1 MDTNKFF
8 LDGILALSRMEQQ
21 GFRIDLDYISRKKTE
36 IDQQIIKLEKEF
48 ISSKFYAGWK
58 NSQNGKINIYSP
70 IQLSNYIYGVKKIR
84 INKETI
90 TGQGSTDEE
99 TLKQLGIP
107 ELEILLRIKKLK
119 KIRDTYLEGFEKEQ
133 VDGYIHPFFNLH
145 LVKTFRGSSD
155 SPNFQ
160 NIPKR
165 DKEAMDICRK
175 AIFPHP
181 GHLLMEIDYKQL
193 EVRVS
198 ACYCNDKKLIED
210 ILEGDMHRDMASEIF
225 CIKKYRTDE
234 PSHKV
239 LRNAAKNGFVFPQ
252 FYGDYYKNCASN
264 LAVNWGELPKHGRW
278 KNGMGIPFENVNLA
292 DHLIANGFK
301 SLDDFTLH
309 IQKIEQDFW
318 GKRYY
323 TFSKWKEEWW
333 NKYLKTGIVYSK
345 TGFEYSGVMN
355 KKDVVNYPIQGCL
368 QGSSKILTNE
378 GWHRIDTLLN
388 KNVKVWTGFEWA
400 DAFAINMGK
409 AQLAKIEL
417 DSGIIIKCDTRHKLK
432 NELNNWV
439 NFKDLQIGNNVALP
453 IIPNCLEASSNITWE
468 FNRFNPNFELYR
480 YNKIKS
486 IKIINKEED
495 TYTMSV
501 NHPLHQFVAD
511 GVITKNSAFHCL
523 LWDIIE
529 INKAIISEHLDTRLV
544 GQIHDAIVLDVNPK
558 ELKYIVDIVKCIM
571 CRDIRKVWDWIIVP
585 LDVDIEICDV
595 DASWAEK
602 KEYKS

>member
-21 GFRIDLDYISRKKTE
+21 GFRIDMDYIAGKKVE
-36 IDQQIIKLEKEF
+36 IDKQIPKLEHEF
-48 ISSKFYAGWK
+48 TSSKFYNGWK
-58 NSQNGKINIYSP
+58 NSQNGKVNIYSP
-70 IQLSNYIYGVKKIR
+70 TQLSSYIYGVKKIR

-99 TLKQLGIP
+99 TLRQLGIP

-145 LVKTFRGSSD
+145 LVKTFRGSASN
-155 SPNFQ
+155 PNFQ

-175 AIFPHP
+175 AIFPRP
-181 GHLLMEIDYKQL
+181 GHQLMEVDYKQL

-225 CIKKYRTDE
+225 CIKRYKPDQ

-264 LAVNWGELPKHGRW
+264 LAVNWGGLSKYGRW
-278 KNGMGIPFENVNLA
+278 KSGMGIPFENANLA
-292 DHLIANGFK
+292 DHLIANGFR

-345 TGFEYSGVMN
+345 IGFEYSGVMN
-355 KKDVVNYPIQGCL
+355 KKDVVNYPIQGL
-368 QGSSKILTNE
+368 
-378 GWHRIDTLLN
+378 
-388 KNVKVWTGFEWA
+388 
-400 DAFAINMGK
+400 
-409 AQLAKIEL
+409 
-417 DSGIIIKCDTRHKLK
+417 
-432 NELNNWV
+432 
-439 NFKDLQIGNNVALP
+439 
-453 IIPNCLEASSNITWE
+453 
-468 FNRFNPNFELYR
+468 
-480 YNKIKS
+480 
-486 IKIINKEED
+486 
-495 TYTMSV
+495 
-501 NHPLHQFVAD
+501 
-511 GVITKNSAFHCL
+511 AFHCL

-544 GQIHDAIVLDVNPK
+544 GQIHDAIVLDINPK
-558 ELKYIVDIVKCIM
+558 ELKYIVDIIKCIM

-585 LDVDIEICDV
+585 LDIDIEICDV
-595 DASWAEK
+595 DKSWAEK
-602 KEYKS
+602 KEYKFT

>member
-1 MDTNKFF
+1 MDANKFF

-21 GFRIDLDYISRKKTE
+21 GFRIDLDYIYRKKTE

-48 ISSKFYAGWK
+48 ISSKFYTGWK

-107 ELEILLRIKKLK
+107 ELEILLKIKKLK
-119 KIRDTYLEGFEKEQ
+119 KIRDTYLEGFVTEQ

-145 LVKTFRGSSD
+145 LVKTFRGSSSD
-155 SPNFQ
+155 PNFQ

-175 AIFPHP
+175 AIFPRP
-181 GHLLMEIDYKQL
+181 GHLLMEVDYKQL

-198 ACYCNDKKLIED
+198 ACYCDDKKLIRD

-225 CIKKYRTDE
+225 CIKKYKSDE

-239 LRNAAKNGFVFPQ
+239 LRGAAKNGFVFPQ

-264 LAVNWGELPKHGRW
+264 LAVNWGGLSKFEKW
-278 KNGMGIPFENVNLA
+278 KKGTGIQFENVNLA
-292 DHLIANGFK
+292 DHLIDNGFK

-323 TFSKWKEEWW
+323 TFARWKEDWW
-333 NKYLKTGIVYSK
+333 EKYQKSGIVYSK
-345 TGFEYSGVMN
+345 TGFEYTGVMN
-355 KKDVVNYPIQGCL
+355 RKDVANYPIQG
-368 QGSSKILTNE
+368 
-378 GWHRIDTLLN
+378 
-388 KNVKVWTGFEWA
+388 
-400 DAFAINMGK
+400 
-409 AQLAKIEL
+409 
-417 DSGIIIKCDTRHKLK
+417 
-432 NELNNWV
+432 
-439 NFKDLQIGNNVALP
+439 
-453 IIPNCLEASSNITWE
+453 
-468 FNRFNPNFELYR
+468 
-480 YNKIKS
+480 
-486 IKIINKEED
+486 
-495 TYTMSV
+495 
-501 NHPLHQFVAD
+501 
-511 GVITKNSAFHCL
+511 SAFHCL

-529 INKAIISEHLDTRLV
+529 INKAIILEHLDTRLI
-544 GQIHDAIVLDVNPK
+544 GQIHDALVLDVNPK
-558 ELKYIVDIVKCIM
+558 ELDHIVDIVKCIM
-571 CRDIRKVWDWIIVP
+571 CYDIRKVWDWIIVP
-585 LDVDIEICDV
+585 LDIDIEICDV
-595 DASWAEK
+595 DKSWAEK